1 MSTVDQVA
9 LWVGL
14 ISGIVSIV
22 LSVVAI
28 AFAVMVDRSARAV
41 TAQTI
46 KSLQKIE
53 SDVERLSTDTREL
66 IKAGWDRMLSSVP
79 VANSAE
85 GKESSQLASG
95 IAAEIK
101 SELAPLIQSADKTK
115 QAALENRLADI
126 VEAMEASVTRSQRTD
141 PRVGRGANVDRI
153 HLQLEALSPEAIAL
167 VAAVLARHRHL
178 EPDQYRQ
185 LRAGPLGEA
194 VREVRRAGLLE
205 PQVAGGKSDSDP
217 PVYFFPGPVLKG
229 LGPALALVTAPGQ
242 AAENAIHR
250 ELQRVGYLSGAV

>member
-1 MSTVDQVA
+1 MSTVEQVA

-14 ISGIVSIV
+14 ISAIVSIV
-22 LSVVAI
+22 LSIVAI

-53 SDVERLSTDTREL
+53 SDVERLSTDTRDL
-66 IKAGWDRMLSSVP
+66 IKAGWDRMLGSVP
-79 VANSAE
+79 VAHPAD
-85 GKESSQLASG
+85 GKESSQLALG

-115 QAALENRLADI
+115 QATIENRLADI
-126 VEAMEASVTRSQRTD
+126 VEAMEAALNRSQRSD
-141 PRVGRGANVDRI
+141 QRVSRGANVDRV
-153 HLQLEALSPEAIAL
+153 HSQLEALSPEALAL
-167 VAAVLARHRHL
+167 MAVVLSRHRHL
-178 EPDQYRQ
+178 EPEQYRQ
-185 LRAGPLGEA
+185 LRAGPLGAA

-205 PQVAGGKSDSDP
+205 PHVAGGKSDTDP
-217 PVYFFPGPVLKG
+217 PVYFLPGPVLEA

-242 AAENAIHR
+242 PVQEAVHR
-250 ELQRVGYLSGAV
+250 ELQRVGYLSGAA